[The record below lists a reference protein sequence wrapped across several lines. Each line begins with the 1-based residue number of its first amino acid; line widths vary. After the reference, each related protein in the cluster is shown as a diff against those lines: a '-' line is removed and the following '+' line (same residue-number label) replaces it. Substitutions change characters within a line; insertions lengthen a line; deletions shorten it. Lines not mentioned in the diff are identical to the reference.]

1 MAKTISTHNGSAAH
15 RDHNIR
21 NKKATRSQSHIDP
34 DREQQNEILHD
45 EPPREAYRRIF
56 GAAIERYNAKQSR
69 EDRKIKDYYTQI
81 QKDAKKHPVYEMIV
95 QIGDRNDT
103 GIDAPVE
110 RECLKEFYAGWAARN
125 PNLECIG
132 AYIHADETAGTL
144 HMHLDYVPV
153 AHGYRRGMDTQ
164 TGLVKALGEM
174 GFEKDQHETAQI
186 QWQRRENDT
195 LEQICISHGIQIQ
208 HPMRQARQDGK
219 EKARHYE
226 TAAYIEYQK
235 ALERCEQDIAVLQEQ
250 KELETNQLAE
260 ARQRRSEAQ
269 DAATA
274 LQSELSDLEMR
285 LDAVRPSGAAQP
297 ATARRTMTGS
307 VKLSQQDFQALSDEA
322 SAARMAVA
330 EADGLRQQVR
340 ELSAELAQ
348 RPSDGKLLLEN
359 QDFQALSDEASA
371 ARMAVAEAD
380 GLRQQVRELSAELA
394 QRPSDGKLLLENL
407 QLHKTVDRLT
417 QRLSMFVEWAT
428 DRLTEI
434 WRHLVE
440 PIHAKHPD
448 IWSFR
453 QAYHRC
459 AMSDQPEDKKWVA
472 AYTDR
477 LTEIWRH
484 LVEPIHAKHPDIW
497 SFRQAYHRCAMSD
510 QPEDKKWV
518 AAYTDTKL
526 EIRRLEGVIG
536 SEEAALDAVLQ
547 RVTDVPPDRRDQ
559 IVKDSTRKSMAEVIA
574 DARES
579 AMERQS
585 SPSWSV
591 PKQSR
596 GQGQIR

>member
-45 EPPREAYRRIF
+45 EPPREAYQRIF

-250 KELETNQLAE
+250 KDLETAQLAE

-297 ATARRTMTGS
+297 ATARRTMTGA
-307 VKLSQQDFQALSDEA
+307 VKLSQ
-322 SAARMAVA
+322 
-330 EADGLRQQVR
+330 
-340 ELSAELAQ
+340 
-348 RPSDGKLLLEN
+348 

-472 AYTDR
+472 AYTD
-477 LTEIWRH
+477 
-484 LVEPIHAKHPDIW
+484 
-497 SFRQAYHRCAMSD
+497 
-510 QPEDKKWV
+510 
-518 AAYTDTKL
+518 TKL

-574 DARES
+574 DARKS
-579 AMERQS
+579 ALERQS

-591 PKQSR
+591 PRQSR